1 MVIYVYNNDLLT
13 LIQPKCSYNC
23 HFKEC
28 VCAHIQD
35 LFNKFQS
42 LILPEAINNILTEDE
57 GVLEMIDTVVNFT
70 LSSYPGMGIQ
80 DALSALNAGLT
91 EYANKVRVWPC
102 ADIGGGGG
110 GNSVCCGVFL
120 HVHACGVCI
129 YSVKVILE
137 SALHV

>member
-13 LIQPKCSYNC
+13 LIRPKCSYNC

-91 EYANKVRVWPC
+91 EYANKVRV
-102 ADIGGGGG
+102 
-110 GNSVCCGVFL
+110 
-120 HVHACGVCI
+120 
-129 YSVKVILE
+129 
-137 SALHV
+137 